1 MRVAISTE
9 NEIQMTRDHFGEGTL
24 FLIYEINREGY
35 ILLEKRENS
44 TLSEDEHGSE
54 EKARDIASILRDV
67 DVLLGFQFGP
77 NILRIKDRFLPV
89 VSRENHIDVA
99 LRLFFKNYMYVER
112 ELHSPRGKVGIL
124 DKDGIKFIPL
134 LDKNAKDF

>member
-9 NEIQMTRDHFGEGTL
+9 DEIQITRDHFGEGKL

-35 ILLEKRENS
+35 KLIEKRKNS
-44 TLSEDEHGSE
+44 TPPEEEHGSR
-54 EKARDIASILRDV
+54 EKARGISSILGDV

-77 NILRIKDRFLPV
+77 NILRIKDKFLPI
-89 VSRENHIDVA
+89 VSREMQIKDA
-99 LRLFFKNYMYVER
+99 LKIFLQHYISIEK

-124 DKDGIKFIPL
+124 DHNDSKFIL
-134 LDKNAKDF
+134 LQDKNAKYF